1 MPARLRLEIHPQPDD
16 TTCGPTCLHAVYRFW
31 GEDIALDQVIRETP
45 RLESGGTLAVM
56 LACHALRRGYRARI
70 YTFNLQ
76 LFDPTW
82 FARGD
87 LSEGRALV
95 DLRAKL
101 VEQARWKKGER
112 FEAATRSYLEF
123 LELGG
128 ELCMEDLGA
137 DILMRYLHRGV
148 PMLTGLSSTYLYGMP
163 REFGP
168 HDVPDDV
175 RGEPA
180 GHFVVL
186 TGYEQDERLVQVAD
200 PLFPNPI
207 APAQNYLVA
216 KKKLV
221 GAILLGILTYDANF
235 LVLEPQDAR
244 SSPPTFP

>member
-16 TTCGPTCLHAVYRFW
+16 TTCGPTCLHAVYRYF
-31 GEDIALDQVIRETP
+31 GEELPLEQVVRETQ

-56 LACHALRRGYRARI
+56 LACHALLRGYRARI

-82 FARGD
+82 FARGGTD
-87 LSEGRALV
+87 EGAAIV
-95 DLRAKL
+95 DLRSKL
-101 VEQARWKKGER
+101 REQARWKKGAR

-128 ELCMEDLGA
+128 ELRMEDLGA
-137 DILMRYLHRGV
+137 ELLMRYLHRGI

-163 REFGP
+163 REHGP
-168 HDVPDDV
+168 QDQPDDI

-200 PLFPNPI
+200 PLHPNPI
-207 APAQNYLVA
+207 APAQSYLVA
-216 KKKLV
+216 KKKIV

-235 LVLEPQDAR
+235 LVLEPKDAR
-244 SSPPTFP
+244 ATPSTFP

>member
-31 GEDIALDQVIRETP
+31 GEEIALEQVIRETQ
-45 RLESGGTLAVM
+45 RLLSGGTLAVM
-56 LACHALRRGYRARI
+56 LACHALRRGYRATI
-70 YTFNLQ
+70 HTFNLQ

-82 FARGD
+82 FARGGLD
-87 LSEGRALV
+87 EGRSIV
-95 DLRAKL
+95 DLRQKL
-101 VEQARWKKGER
+101 VEQARWKQGER

-128 ELCMEDLGA
+128 ELRMEDLGA
-137 DILMRYLHRGV
+137 DLLLRYLHRGI
-148 PMLTGLSSTYLYGMP
+148 PMLTGLSSTYLYGLP

-168 HDVPDDV
+168 RDEPDDI

-186 TGYEQDERLVQVAD
+186 TGYEPDERLVLVAD

-207 APAQNYLVA
+207 APAPSYLVA
-216 KKKLV
+216 KRKLV

-235 LVLEPQDAR
+235 LVLEPRDERRA
-244 SSPPTFP
+244 STDIP